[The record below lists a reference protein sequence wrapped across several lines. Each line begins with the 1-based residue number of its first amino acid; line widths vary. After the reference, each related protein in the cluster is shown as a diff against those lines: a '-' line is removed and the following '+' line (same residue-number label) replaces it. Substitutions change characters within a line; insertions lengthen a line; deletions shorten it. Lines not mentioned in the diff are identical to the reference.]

1 MELLITGGIVAVIA
15 LVLVLGYN
23 KLVRLRQY
31 CRQAFADIDAQ
42 LKQRADLLPNLVETV
57 KGYAR
62 HESETLN
69 AVIAARNAAKSAS
82 TPGEAAAAEGLI
94 ARSLGGINML
104 AEAYPDLKANSNFV
118 QLQQDL
124 SDTENKIAAARR
136 FLNSAVAEY
145 NGATEQFPAVLYARA
160 FGFKS
165 EEMYVIPEDERAQVA
180 AAPKVSF

>member
-1 MELLITGGIVAVIA
+1 MELIIIGAIVAFIA
-15 LVLVLGYN
+15 LALILGYN

-57 KGYAR
+57 KGYAK

-69 AVIAARNAAKSAS
+69 AVIAARQAAQNAT
-82 TPGEAAAAEGLI
+82 TPAEAAVAEGLI

-104 AEAYPDLKANSNFV
+104 AEAYPDLKANTNFV
-118 QLQQDL
+118 QLQQEL
-124 SDTENKIAAARR
+124 SDTENKLAAARR

-145 NGATEQFPAVLYARA
+145 NGATEQFPAVLYAKA
-160 FGFKS
+160 FGFKT
-165 EEMYVIPEDERAQVA
+165 EEMYVIPEAERAQA
-180 AAPKVSF
+180 AVAPKVSF

>member
-1 MELLITGGIVAVIA
+1 MEFLIIGGIFAVIG

-57 KGYAR
+57 KGYAK

-69 AVIAARNAAKSAS
+69 AVIAARNAARNAS
-82 TPGEAAAAEGLI
+82 TPAEAAAAEGLI

-104 AEAYPDLKANSNFV
+104 AEAYPDLKANTNFV
-118 QLQQDL
+118 QLQSEL

-145 NGATEQFPAVLYARA
+145 NGATEQFPAVLYAKA
-160 FGFKS
+160 FGFKA
-165 EEMYVIPEDERAQVA
+165 EEMYVIPDAEREQVA